1 METYRGRVLTVVSD
15 CSHSGNWVRQ
25 CYEFMDGQGII
36 PCGHHAVEKGILI
49 KVYATCRPN
58 QRAAVLSYSLNCMFH
73 DKNSGRNMHS
83 VSKRISDKQ
92 TSFGRDFTEML
103 CGNKV
108 DEECV
113 KDSSLTWQLKSESER
128 VFLVRGKD
136 KGKPA
141 WHYVLLVDDDE
152 TIDTFKE
159 AVKSGHLDV
168 ANYGEIMFSG
178 WGEDPP
184 NDVTEKVHKK
194 YKISK

>member
-1 METYRGRVLTVVSD
+1 METYRGRVLTIVSD
-15 CSHSGNWVRQ
+15 CSHSGNWVKQ

-49 KVYATCRPN
+49 KVLASCRPN
-58 QRAAVLSYSLNCMFH
+58 QRAAVLGYSLNCMYH
-73 DKNSGRNMHS
+73 DKNLGCNMHS

-92 TSFGRDFTEML
+92 TSFGRDFTQML
-103 CGNKV
+103 CGKKV

-113 KDSSLTWQLKSESER
+113 KDCSLTWQLKSEFDR
-128 VFLVRGKD
+128 VRLVRGKD

-141 WHYVLLVDDDE
+141 WHYVLLVDDEE
-152 TIDTFKE
+152 TIDKFEE
-159 AVKSGHLDV
+159 ALGGNLNV

-178 WGEDPP
+178 WGENPP